1 MALRMPSWNV
11 HGDGIRIADG
21 EVVRPDERL
30 AWPLTVGVG
39 MQHVLAMFGATF
51 FVPLAT
57 GFPVTTTLFFSG
69 LGTLI
74 FLVVTQ
80 GRVPSYL
87 GSSFAFI
94 APVGTA
100 KLTEG
105 GMSAALGG
113 IIVTGLLLL
122 LAGLAVHVAGTGL
135 LDRLLPPVLTGV
147 IVAFIG
153 LNLAG
158 AARLGIEKQPV
169 SGTVTLVA
177 LVVLGVALRGFLGRL
192 SVLLGVALGW
202 LVGVLHGDLSPKRVQ
217 EFHDADWFGLPFA
230 SGPDGYVAPTFDAG
244 VLVLFLPVVVVL
256 IAENLGHIKAVAAMT
271 GTDLSP
277 VTGRAIAADGAATT
291 LAGLGGGSGTTTYA
305 ENIGVMAATRVYST
319 AAYVV
324 AGVTA
329 MLLGFS
335 PKFGALVATVP
346 EGVLGGAGVV
356 LYGLIA
362 ILGAR
367 IWVENRV
374 DFRDPLNLLVA
385 APALIIGTADVTLK
399 VGDVAFGGIALGTFG
414 AVVAYQVLKP
424 FRVRDAV
431 PANTH

>member
-1 MALRMPSWNV
+1 MRMPTWTV
-11 HGDGIRIADG
+11 HGNGVSIAEG

-30 AWPLTVGVG
+30 FWPLTVGVG

-51 FVPLAT
+51 LVPLLT

-74 FLVVTQ
+74 FLIVAK

-94 APVGTA
+94 SPVLAA
-100 KLTEG
+100 KAGEG

-113 IIVTGLLLL
+113 IVVTGLLLAVAGVAVH
-122 LAGLAVHVAGTGL
+122 LAGTAL
-135 LDRLLPPVLTGV
+135 LDRLLPPVVTGV

-158 AARLGIEKQPV
+158 VAKTSITEQPV
-169 SGTVTLVA
+169 TGAVTLVA
-177 LVVLGVALRGFLGRL
+177 LVVFGVALRGFLGRL
-192 SVLLGVALGW
+192 SVLLGVAAGW
-202 LVGVLHGDLSPKRVQ
+202 LVGVLHGDLDPERLQ
-217 EFHDADWFGLPFA
+217 DFHDAKWFGWPVAF
-230 SGPDGYVAPTFDAG
+230 GDGYVQPTFDPSI
-244 VLVLFLPVVVVL
+244 LVLFLPVVVVL

-271 GTDLSP
+271 DTDLSP
-277 VTGRAIAADGAATT
+277 VTGRAIAADGLATM
-291 LAGLGGGSGTTTYA
+291 LAGTGGGSGTTTYA

-319 AAYVV
+319 AAYAV

-329 MLLGFS
+329 VLLGFS

-346 EGVLGGAGVV
+346 VGVLGGAGVV

-362 ILGAR
+362 VLGAR

-374 DFRDPLNLLVA
+374 DFRDPLNLFVA
-385 APALIIGTADVTLK
+385 APALIIGAADITLT
-399 VGDVAFGGIALGTFG
+399 VGRFAFGGIALGTFG
-414 AVVAYQVLKP
+414 AVVAYQVLQP
-424 FRVRDAV
+424 LRARDAV
-431 PANTH
+431 PATTP

>member
-1 MALRMPSWNV
+1 MGKPTWTL
-11 HGDGIRIADG
+11 HGDGTRIAEG

-30 AWPLTVGVG
+30 NWPLTIGVG

-51 FVPLAT
+51 LVPLLT
-57 GFPVTTTLFFSG
+57 GFPVATTLFFSG

-74 FLVVTQ
+74 FLVMTRGQ
-80 GRVPSYL
+80 VPSYL

-94 APVGTA
+94 SPILAA
-100 KLTEG
+100 KASEG
-105 GMSAALGG
+105 GMGAALGG
-113 IIVTGLLLL
+113 LIVTGILLAA
-122 LAGLAVHVAGTGL
+122 AGLAVMLAGTAL
-135 LDRLLPPVLTGV
+135 LDRLLPPVVTGV

-158 AARLGIEKQPV
+158 VAKASITAQPL
-169 SGTVTLVA
+169 SGVVTLVA
-177 LVVLGVALRGFLGRL
+177 LVMFGVALRGAIGRL
-192 SVLLGVALGW
+192 SVLLGVMLGW
-202 LVGVLHGDLSPKRVQ
+202 VVGALHGDVDPKRVQ
-217 EFHDADWFGLPFA
+217 DLHDAAWFGLPFA
-230 SGPDGYVAPTFDAG
+230 HGPGGYVTPTFDPA

-256 IAENLGHIKAVAAMT
+256 IAENLGHLKAVAAMT
-271 GTDLSP
+271 DTDLGP
-277 VTGRAIAADGAATT
+277 LTGRAIAADGVATT
-291 LAGLGGGSGTTTYA
+291 LAGIGGGSGTTTYA

-346 EGVLGGAGVV
+346 AGVLGGAGVV

-362 ILGAR
+362 VLGAR

-385 APALIIGTADVTLK
+385 APALIIGAADITLK
-399 VGDVAFGGIALGTFG
+399 MGQFSFGGIALGTFG

-424 FRVRDAV
+424 LRARDAV
-431 PANTH
+431 PAPIV

>member
-1 MALRMPSWNV
+1 MGLRMPTWTV
-11 HGDGIRIADG
+11 HGDGLRITEG

-30 AWPLTVGVG
+30 NWPLTIGVG

-51 FVPLAT
+51 LVPLLT
-57 GFPVTTTLFFSG
+57 GFPVATTLFFSG
-69 LGTLI
+69 LGTLL
-74 FLVVTQ
+74 FLLVTR

-94 APVGTA
+94 SPVLAA
-100 KLTEG
+100 KASDG

-113 IIVTGLLLL
+113 IVVTGVL
-122 LAGLAVHVAGTGL
+122 LAIAGVAVHLAGTAL
-135 LDRLLPPVLTGV
+135 LDRLLPPVVTGV

-158 AARLGIEKQPV
+158 VAKASITAQPV

-177 LVVLGVALRGFLGRL
+177 LVVFGIALRGFIGRL
-192 SVLLGVALGW
+192 SVLLGVLVGW
-202 LVGVLHGDLSPKRVQ
+202 VVGVLHGDVDPKRVEALRQ
-217 EFHDADWFGLPFA
+217 ADWIGLPFA
-230 SGPDGYVAPTFDAG
+230 HGPDGYVLPTFDIA
-244 VLVLFLPVVVVL
+244 VIVLFLPVVVVL

-277 VTGRAIAADGAATT
+277 VTGRAIAADGVATT
-291 LAGLGGGSGTTTYA
+291 IAGLGGGSGTTTYA

-324 AGVTA
+324 AGITA

-346 EGVLGGAGVV
+346 TGVLGGAGVV

-362 ILGAR
+362 VLGAR

-374 DFRDPLNLLVA
+374 DFRDPLNLFIA
-385 APALIIGTADVTLK
+385 APALIIGAADITLTL
-399 VGDVAFGGIALGTFG
+399 GDFSFGGIALGTFG
-414 AVVAYQVLKP
+414 AVVAYQALRP
-424 FRVRDAV
+424 LRARASV
-431 PANTH
+431 PAPAA